1 MRCAFVFLAMCAWW
15 CSIVLSL
22 ECTEGSRVLYLEI
35 DIVAVRKK
43 YSQPSISRE
52 R

>member
-1 MRCAFVFLAMCAWW
+1 MTCAFVFLAMCAWW
-15 CSIVLSL
+15 CSILSL
-22 ECTEGSRVLYLEI
+22 ECTGGSRVLYLEI